1 MIFAEH
7 FLRED
12 KSFGASRKKRFPDET
27 GESFFSLKDRKKRGL
42 QASDSMMTARA
53 IFTIVKSRCIPWDSL
68 PPDRGLPVKINLFD

>member
-42 QASDSMMTARA
+42 QASDRMMTAHV
-53 IFTIVKSRCIPWDSL
+53 IFTIVSVAFLGILSRPI
-68 PPDRGLPVKINLFD
+68 GEAAGENQFI